1 MTEHGPLVFRFDDVE
16 VRQREFLLIK
26 AGEALPVEPK
36 AFRVLLFL
44 LNNPGRLVTKDE
56 IIGAVWNDCAVS
68 DNSLTRSIATLRRL
82 LGDDT
87 HEPRYI
93 ATVPTVGYRFLCDV
107 TVMTDGFSA
116 PVSSHTAEEDGGGH
130 HFHARLAGTATTAVG
145 IESPASP
152 VPTASPVE
160 TSAGGA
166 SASKLFRW
174 RQVFFM
180 AISLVAVSAGVFWFF
195 HRRLTTNQPRVE
207 LRVTSNSPEAPIR
220 SAVISPDG

>member
-1 MTEHGPLVFRFDDVE
+1 MTEHGPLGFRFDDVE

-44 LNNPGRLVTKDE
+44 LHNPGRLVTKDE
-56 IIGAVWNDCAVS
+56 ILGAVWSDCAVS

-116 PVSSHTAEEDGGGH
+116 LDVTD
-130 HFHARLAGTATTAVG
+130 
-145 IESPASP
+145 
-152 VPTASPVE
+152 
-160 TSAGGA
+160 
-166 SASKLFRW
+166 
-174 RQVFFM
+174 
-180 AISLVAVSAGVFWFF
+180 
-195 HRRLTTNQPRVE
+195 PRHPDSGNGFE
-207 LRVTSNSPEAPIR
+207 PLKGAPIVQ
-220 SAVISPDG
+220 SYSHDP